1 MTTDLNLITD
11 PLVNG
16 LVVEAS
22 AGTGKTYSV
31 AALVTRELAT
41 REDLRIGDILITT
54 FTRNAAAELRDRVR
68 ARLVDTA
75 NQLRTE

>member
-22 AGTGKTYSV
+22 AGTV
-31 AALVTRELAT
+31 RLTRLPHLLPE
-41 REDLRIGDILITT
+41 
-54 FTRNAAAELRDRVR
+54 N
-68 ARLVDTA
+68 
-75 NQLRTE
+75 

>member
-31 AALVTRELAT
+31 AALVARELAT
-41 REDLRIGDILITT
+41 R
-54 FTRNAAAELRDRVR
+54 
-68 ARLVDTA
+68 
-75 NQLRTE
+75 